1 MKLNVTIE
9 VGVGCERLDLPRC
22 KISTRAFFIGIKLW
36 SRDTTSGNYAA
47 AVVLWGKDSNNV
59 ITVRK
64 ALDFGTRPIETTTG
78 KDPFECLDGNVML
91 PPVVEEWTR
100 PQPRPPFGS
109 IQEELESMS
118 WRDIPYGVMPE
129 NPDWIFTL
137 PADLLLYK
145 VSPQKAS
152 NAMPYIL
159 DELPSIPDCQLNL
172 QIFAWD
178 INEYYLTSCLGHR
191 HDDRNK
197 SRKYDRLPPV
207 GYSGDK
213 KYKQIGRG
221 KGQEMERRGKKRRKL
236 LIMKMVIQ
244 INWHYTVPVL
254 SYYRQRTWYC

>member
-1 MKLNVTIE
+1 M
-9 VGVGCERLDLPRC
+9 GCERLDLPRC

-36 SRDTTSGNYAA
+36 SRDTSGNYAA

-129 NPDWIFTL
+129 NPDWILTL
-137 PADLLLYK
+137 PVDLLLYK
-145 VSPQKAS
+145 VSPQKAT

-191 HDDRNK
+191 HDDRNTSRENMIGFLRLVIVKIK
-197 SRKYDRLPPV
+197 S
-207 GYSGDK
+207 
-213 KYKQIGRG
+213 INNERG
-221 KGQEMERRGKKRRKL
+221 KGQEMQSKGKEKKEKKKKEKKEENIGDRCCWWWR
-236 LIMKMVIQ
+236 
-244 INWHYTVPVL
+244 W
-254 SYYRQRTWYC
+254 